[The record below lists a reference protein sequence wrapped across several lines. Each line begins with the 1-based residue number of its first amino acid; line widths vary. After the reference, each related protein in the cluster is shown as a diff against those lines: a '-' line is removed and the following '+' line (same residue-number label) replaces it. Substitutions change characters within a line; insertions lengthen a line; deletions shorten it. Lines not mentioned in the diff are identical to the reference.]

1 MASKRTIAAPPAA
14 AATRPIA
21 LMKSSNLVENL
32 FSFCV
37 SEQTQNLVSCDTDRN
52 RDEKETGLMSA
63 AAFPATSE
71 LTSSDWSAIFSAYVS
86 GWATRL
92 RPKRPPRLEG
102 TGATGAGT
110 VVVDA
115 APDGPWVVSFDDR
128 GVFSDDIALT
138 VEGRGTKAPLV
149 RAASTC
155 TIAVRRDHSYG

>member
-1 MASKRTIAAPPAA
+1 
-14 AATRPIA
+14 
-21 LMKSSNLVENL
+21 
-32 FSFCV
+32 
-37 SEQTQNLVSCDTDRN
+37 
-52 RDEKETGLMSA
+52 MSV
-63 AAFPATSE
+63 AAFPATSG

-138 VEGRGTKAPLV
+138 VEGRGTKAPLSARRALV
-149 RAASTC
+149 RLPCAEMTHTADV
-155 TIAVRRDHSYG
+155 IPAPALFPP